1 MLIRFKISKRFQDG
15 FTGVDVL
22 LSLALSSFMFL
33 GMSYIFVDVTEKL
46 RVEEIRSDVLKYG
59 NTILNAI
66 EKDMVQ
72 ATKVECKE
80 FKDKIYE
87 ITCFKDDVETV
98 YSVDGVN
105 GILKDGKPPEVFLHT
120 DSGKASWLRYNS
132 VNDKGQDLYSIYKFE
147 CKELKITDNT
157 NDIENYIF
165 DVKMEIDLYHTRRD
179 EWGNLITV
187 DEILFNRRIYAV
199 NYYLKK
205 AI

>member
-22 LSLALSSFMFL
+22 LSLVLSSFIFL
-33 GMSYIFVDVTEKL
+33 GMSYIFIDVTEKL

-59 NTILNAI
+59 NTILNAL

-80 FKDKIYE
+80 FQSYSE

-132 VNDKGQDLYSIYKFE
+132 VNDKGQDLYNIFKFE
-147 CKELKITDNT
+147 CNEVGTNHDNT
-157 NDIENYIF
+157 NDVENYIF
-165 DVKMEIDLYHTRRD
+165 DVKMEIDLYNT
-179 EWGNLITV
+179 EGEKGEVI

-199 NYYLKK
+199 SYYLKR
-205 AI
+205 AT